1 MKEGQKNEDIT
12 NPRRCLFCQAIF
24 SLRKCLFKVIISRN
38 YIIMIEKNNLKKNIQ
53 YQQIQKLIKS
63 LG

>member
-24 SLRKCLFKVIISRN
+24 SLGKCLFKVIISRN